1 MSSVPHPKDIFGRP
15 LNIGDYIAAGMNYGQ
30 SSVLRIGEVINIK
43 QSSSYGTP
51 NPNKFSIRVRWRNN
65 GDTTDRQWKRYEV
78 KDSTIL
84 WQANYSYAKFVIL
97 DKAFVN
103 VYPAD
108 ILDEDDA

>member
-1 MSSVPHPKDIFGRP
+1 MSSPAYPKDIFGRP

-30 SSVLRIGEVINIK
+30 SSVLRIGEVINVK

-65 GDTTDRQWKRYEV
+65 GDTSTQWRRYEV

-84 WQANYSYAKFVIL
+84 WQAGYSYAKFLIL

-108 ILDEDDA
+108 ILDEVDV

>member
-1 MSSVPHPKDIFGRP
+1 MQPLDVFKRP
-15 LNIGDYIAAGMNYGQ
+15 LNIGDYIAAGMSHGQ

-43 QSSSYGTP
+43 NSSSYGTV

-65 GDTTDRQWKRYEV
+65 GDTSTQWRRYEV

-84 WQANYSYAKFVIL
+84 WQVGYSYAKFLIL
-97 DKAFVN
+97 DKAFVS

-108 ILDEDDA
+108 ILEEGDV